1 MMQKG
6 IQITEDDLVSTVV
19 PVTQEVLETNKE
31 STQTNIFIK
40 TGQEDPFSRV
50 KEKAEYEQK
59 FHLVQTVNCNTQ
71 PDDWE
76 MWLTP
81 LTCYHCSGTLP
92 VRAAKD
98 YRKPYD
104 SADEDSETP

>member
-1 MMQKG
+1 
-6 IQITEDDLVSTVV
+6 
-19 PVTQEVLETNKE
+19 
-31 STQTNIFIK
+31 
-40 TGQEDPFSRV
+40 
-50 KEKAEYEQK
+50 
-59 FHLVQTVNCNTQ
+59 
-71 PDDWE
+71 

-104 SADEDSETP
+104 SADEDSETPQIEVYQKQQHFIIKDMLEAGI